1 MIKTLLFILSLAF
14 LFSCDKYDRVNFAKI
29 ESYPTKTGTE
39 WNYSSVSVL
48 KIFES
53 ASLEKVIDYDT
64 LIFNIKVKI
73 EKDTL
78 LNDTMLVKQFSSKA
92 EEADF
97 TSMEYFFVDSEGLKA
112 YAYSNPTLHV
122 FVKKH
127 SFTYRK
133 LNLLS
138 PGLYDPEP
146 LTIEED
152 DLHVYQP
159 FPRLNLKL
167 PLELNSKWTYVNTYA
182 PMHLQID
189 KEIIGQEVV
198 KINNTSY
205 NCYKIQW
212 IYIDNVFFDG
222 IKIYDWISNKGLIKR
237 QAIYE
242 PTLFSAGEEELIGY
256 GQVTETITL
265 KDLNF

>member
-1 MIKTLLFILSLAF
+1 MIKTLLLF
-14 LFSCDKYDRVNFAKI
+14 LLYTFLISCDKNDHVNFAKI
-29 ESYPTKTGTE
+29 ESYPTTIGTE
-39 WNYSSVSVL
+39 WNYLSVSVL

-53 ASLEKVIDYDT
+53 SSLEKIKDYDT

-78 LNDTMLVKQFSSKA
+78 LNDTMNVKQYSSRA

-97 TSMEYFFVDSEGLKA
+97 TSMEYFFVDSDGLKA

-122 FVKKH
+122 FVKKY

-138 PGLYDPEP
+138 PGINNPEAVS
-146 LTIEED
+146 TEEND
-152 DLHVYQP
+152 FTVYQP

-167 PLELNSKWTYVNTYA
+167 PLELNSKWTYVNPYE
-182 PMHLQID
+182 PMNLQID
-189 KEIIGQEVV
+189 KEIIGQEVI

-212 IYIDNVFFDG
+212 IYIDNIFFDG
-222 IKIYDWISNKGLIKR
+222 IKIFDWISKEGLIKR

-242 PTLFSAGEEELIGY
+242 PTIFTSGEDDVITY

-265 KDLNF
+265 KDVHL